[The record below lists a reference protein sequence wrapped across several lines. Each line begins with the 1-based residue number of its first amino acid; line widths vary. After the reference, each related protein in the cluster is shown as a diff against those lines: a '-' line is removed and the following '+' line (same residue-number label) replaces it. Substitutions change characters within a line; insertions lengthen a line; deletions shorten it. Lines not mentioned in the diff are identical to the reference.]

1 MSLVEQ
7 DLLTASGSST
17 LSWLAQTRSG
27 ASEVLTSTGGTVLGS
42 ERREVPLEI
51 SATLGKQPWFNP
63 ILERLRGFLAL
74 SENWNGYG
82 ERTIHESTLR
92 RVVEVL
98 KAVCPE
104 GPAPEVVPMSDG
116 GVQIEWASGSYE
128 IEIEVPSI
136 GAAKIFLADPSG
148 SEQEIE
154 ADSSST
160 LVWGLLRDCIADMKS
175 DAD

>member
-1 MSLVEQ
+1 
-7 DLLTASGSST
+7 
-17 LSWLAQTRSG
+17 
-27 ASEVLTSTGGTVLGS
+27 
-42 ERREVPLEI
+42 
-51 SATLGKQPWFNP
+51 
-63 ILERLRGFLAL
+63 
-74 SENWNGYG
+74 
-82 ERTIHESTLR
+82 
-92 RVVEVL
+92 
-98 KAVCPE
+98 
-104 GPAPEVVPMSDG
+104 MSDG

-175 DAD
+175 EAD